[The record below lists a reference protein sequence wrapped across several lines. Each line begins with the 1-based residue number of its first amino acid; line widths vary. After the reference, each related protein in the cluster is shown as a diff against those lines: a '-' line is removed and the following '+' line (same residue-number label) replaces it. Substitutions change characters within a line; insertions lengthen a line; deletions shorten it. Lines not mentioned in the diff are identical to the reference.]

1 MTTRAPDFA
10 KIPSMRPRVLL
21 FLVLWLAY
29 GAAINSSNL
38 LEFDLQQIGVE
49 AIVER
54 GHFYLEG
61 STSPQLQTKGDVFEY
76 NGHKYAAKQPGQFMA
91 GALVYFLLHKLGLNY
106 VNDYLLTSALVTF
119 FTTSLILAIS
129 GLALFGIARSIT
141 ADGPSLLHDTRADPV
156 ETPLLHPTRVARVGT
171 PLFWPLAA
179 TLSYTLATTALAYS
193 GIAHHDALATGY
205 LVIAAYLTLQ
215 LSREKTTT
223 RDSYWRAAGAGLLFG
238 LTITTSMLPFFMVLL
253 FVIYFLYLR
262 RSKLLPIFLL
272 AMLTGLLPLFIY
284 DAVSFGNP
292 FLLPNVAGAAMFADT
307 FFHFDPNNL
316 GDKLVFYA
324 RSVTA
329 YVPVFVVG
337 LFGFSYYPRQV
348 KRGPEF
354 LTLFAAMAVL
364 AAFVLNIRSNGDC
377 QFGPR
382 YLLPAM
388 PFACLG
394 IAGYSYLSTQS
405 QRQIAG
411 IAVLI
416 SGALSLGI
424 NFVGAVGGAMNCPD
438 GRNAFRNQAAALM
451 KRESET
457 YPLARWLLV
466 PLVFCMILVLFEIVI
481 ARKSRARSVDG

>member
-1 MTTRAPDFA
+1 VTTRAPDFG
-10 KIPSMRPRVLL
+10 KFSSVRLRVLL

-61 STSPQLQTKGDVFEY
+61 STSPQLQPRGDVFEY
-76 NGHKYAAKQPGQFMA
+76 NGHKYAAKQPGQFMS
-91 GALVYFLLHKLGLNY
+91 GAIVYFLLHKLGLNY
-106 VNDYLLTSALVTF
+106 VNHYLLTSALVTF
-119 FTTSLILAIS
+119 LTTSLILAAS
-129 GLALFGIARSIT
+129 GVALFGLARTMT
-141 ADGPSLLHDTRADPV
+141 ADSHSLSHAAPV
-156 ETPLLHPTRVARVGT
+156 GGRTGT

-205 LVIAAYLTLQ
+205 LVIAACLTLQ

-223 RDSYWRAAGAGLLFG
+223 RASYCKAAGAGLLFG

-253 FVIYFLYLR
+253 FALYFLYLR

-272 AMLTGLLPLFIY
+272 AMLAGLLPLFSY
-284 DAVSFGNP
+284 DAVSFGSF
-292 FLLPNVAGAAMFADT
+292 FLLPNVAGAGMFADT

-324 RSVTA
+324 SSVTA
-329 YVPVFVVG
+329 YAPVFVVG
-337 LFGFSYYPRQV
+337 LFGLSYYPRQV

-354 LTLFAAMAVL
+354 LTLVAAMAVL

-416 SGALSLGI
+416 SGALSLVI

-451 KRESET
+451 KRGSET

-466 PLVFCMILVLFEIVI
+466 PLVFCMILLLFEIVI
-481 ARKSRARSVDG
+481 ARKSRARSADG